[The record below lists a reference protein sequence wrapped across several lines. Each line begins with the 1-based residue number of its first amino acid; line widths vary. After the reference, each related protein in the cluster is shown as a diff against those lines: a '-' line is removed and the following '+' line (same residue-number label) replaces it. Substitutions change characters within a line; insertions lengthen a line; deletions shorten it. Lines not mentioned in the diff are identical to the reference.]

1 MPCSLWNPSGIPDF
15 QVQESVGISGLQNF
29 QIRKRVTNREDERE
43 DESDEWKRN
52 SRDSNLNSGY
62 LGTEYKYL

>member
-1 MPCSLWNPSGIPDF
+1 M
-15 QVQESVGISGLQNF
+15 
-29 QIRKRVTNREDERE
+29 NREDERE

-52 SRDSNLNSGY
+52 SNLNSDY